1 MPQVLPL
8 RDIKLFGAAVAQN
21 AREEILQGEADWA
34 APAITEIIVIDK
46 LGIYG
51 AVTATFQLQKGR
63 TLISEEGSIC
73 DNTAFGNDWDAL
85 PDVGIVLRGGEKL
98 KLYMTDSA
106 ADPAGITV
114 AVLGKVIQL
123 A

>member
-8 RDIKLFGAAVAQN
+8 RDIKTFGAAVAQN

-34 APAITEIIVIDK
+34 SPAITEIVVIDK

-51 AVTATFQLQKGR
+51 ATTATFGLYKGR
-63 TLISEEGSIC
+63 TVVSEEGSAC

-85 PDVGIVLRGGEKL
+85 PDVGIVMRGGEKL

-106 ADPAGITV
+106 ADPAGLTI
-114 AVLGKVIQL
+114 AVLGKVIYL
-123 A
+123 G

>member
-1 MPQVLPL
+1 MVLPL
-8 RDIKLFGAAVAQN
+8 RDIKAFGAAVAQN

-34 APAITEIIVIDK
+34 APAITEVVVIDK

-63 TLISEEGSIC
+63 VIISEEGSVC
-73 DNTAFGNDWDAL
+73 DATAFGNNWDAL
-85 PDVGIVLRGGEKL
+85 PDVNMVLRGGEKL

-106 ADPAGITV
+106 ADPLGITV

-123 A
+123 G